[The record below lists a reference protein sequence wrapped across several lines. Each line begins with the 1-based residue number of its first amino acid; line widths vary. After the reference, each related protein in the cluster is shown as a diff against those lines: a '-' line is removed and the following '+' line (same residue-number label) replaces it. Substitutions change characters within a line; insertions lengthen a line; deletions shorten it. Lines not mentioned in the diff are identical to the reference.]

1 MAYEVRIE
9 KFEGPLDL
17 LLQLVEKQEMEITNI
32 SLVAVTE
39 PFVQHIREHQGKIAP
54 EDLADF
60 LVVAAKL
67 VYLKSKA
74 LLPDLSEDLD
84 EGPDLETQL
93 RMYKAF
99 AEAAKQIGEIWNQ
112 GREAYARTQRV
123 VKQTEPIF
131 SPPQGVT
138 PALLKELYERAA
150 KRLEP
155 ILNLPKA
162 AIERAITIEE
172 KIEHLR
178 ARVSSMMQV
187 SFHRFLADSHDK
199 SEMVVGFLALLEL
212 IKQRIVRIEQ
222 GSLFEDIRLHRIET
236 PNV

>member
-9 KFEGPLDL
+9 SFEGPLDL
-17 LLQLVEKQEMEITNI
+17 LLQLVEKQEMEITQV

-39 PFVQHIREHQGKIAP
+39 PFVRHVREHQGKIPP

-74 LLPDLSEDLD
+74 LLPDLTEELD

-99 AEAAKQIGEIWNQ
+99 AEAAKQIGERWNE
-112 GREAYARTQRV
+112 GREAFSRTQRT
-123 VKQTEPIF
+123 VKQTEPVF
-131 SPPQGVT
+131 SPPQYVT
-138 PALLKELYERAA
+138 PELLKELYERAV

-178 ARVSSMMQV
+178 KRVSSMMHV
-187 SFHRFLADSHDK
+187 SFHRFLAESEDK
-199 SEMVVGFLALLEL
+199 HEMVVGFLALLEL
-212 IKQRIVRIEQ
+212 IKQRIVRVEQ
-222 GSLFEDIRLHRIET
+222 GSLFDDIRLQRIET
-236 PNV
+236 PTV

>member
-17 LLQLVEKQEMEITNI
+17 LLQLVEKQEMEITQI
-32 SLVAVTE
+32 SLIAVTE
-39 PFVQHIREHQGKIAP
+39 PFVLHIRENQGKIPP

-74 LLPDLSEDLD
+74 LLPDLSEELD

-93 RMYKAF
+93 RLYKAY
-99 AEAAKQIGEIWNQ
+99 AEVAKQIGARWNE
-112 GREAYARTQRV
+112 GRELFSRTTRT
-123 VKQTEPIF
+123 VKQTEPVF
-131 SPPQGVT
+131 QPPVGIT
-138 PALLKELYERAA
+138 PDVLKDLFERAV

-155 ILNLPKA
+155 ILSLPRA

-178 ARVSSMMQV
+178 TRVSSMIQV
-187 SFHRFLADSHDK
+187 SFHRFLADSQDRH
-199 SEMVVGFLALLEL
+199 EMVVGFLALLEL
-212 IKQRIVRIEQ
+212 IKQRIVRVEQ
-222 GSLFEDIRLHRIET
+222 GSLFDDIHLHRIESSK
-236 PNV
+236 V

>member
-1 MAYEVRIE
+1 MAYEISIE

-39 PFVQHIREHQGKIAP
+39 PFVRHVRENQGKIP
-54 EDLADF
+54 VEELADF
-60 LVVAAKL
+60 LVIAAKL

-99 AEAAKQIGEIWNQ
+99 VEAAKQIGERWSE
-112 GREAYARTQRV
+112 GREAYARVQRNI
-123 VKQTEPIF
+123 KQTEPVF
-131 SPPQGVT
+131 SPPKEVSVG
-138 PALLKELYERAA
+138 LLKELYERVI

-178 ARVSSMMQV
+178 ARIASMMQV
-187 SFHRFLADSHDK
+187 SFHRFLADSQDRH
-199 SEMVVGFLALLEL
+199 EMIVGFLALLEL
-212 IKQRIVRIEQ
+212 IKQRIVRVEQ
-222 GSLFEDIRLHRIET
+222 EKLFDDIRLQRIS
-236 PNV
+236 NV